1 LSRPAKV
8 TLEEWVDVGLN
19 TLRHHGFSA
28 LKADRLAKEKRV
40 TRGSFY
46 NNFNNVEDFYR
57 AIIQNWKEESSQK
70 IITQLD
76 QLPSKR
82 VALENLLYLSF
93 GNNERLERQMRI
105 WAENDPLPRE
115 AVAEVDNMR
124 VTYLHRL
131 LLENGVP
138 SKNAITRANIIYDC
152 YLGCSMRR
160 RLSPQELER
169 LVSDLMILCQ

>member
-1 LSRPAKV
+1 MSRPAKV

-28 LKADRLAKEKRV
+28 LKADSLAKAKRV

-46 NNFNNVEDFYR
+46 SNFNNVADFHR
-57 AIIQNWKEESSQK
+57 AIIQNWKEESSQN

-82 VALENLLYLSF
+82 AALENLLYLSF

-115 AVAEVDNMR
+115 AVAEVDSMR
-124 VTYLHRL
+124 VAYLHRL

-138 SKNAITRANIIYDC
+138 SENAITRANIIYDC